1 MSTSYFDSSKEP
13 LSTNN
18 INSTFPVID
27 LSLSE
32 EIIIPQIAHAC
43 STFGFFQI
51 INYQHLLQD
60 GNTIIS
66 DFQSALVD
74 YFDLPRDVKLQY
86 KRRDDNARGYFD
98 DELTRQKRDWK
109 ECLDVG
115 VPGSRNWSKADDDAE
130 NACLDGWN
138 QFPTELPQ
146 FRSTVV
152 SYFEACS
159 ELSYF
164 LFRLMARGIVAEEEK
179 LTDENNDHINNNDA
193 FYQELRDGHAS
204 YLRMN
209 YYPPCRSTD
218 QKQSNDS
225 TTSTTG
231 KYKEGDDDTKPILGI
246 SPHRDATFLTILLQ
260 DEDCHSLQVWHESKW
275 KTIHPVANALTVNT
289 GDMSMLW
296 SNGKYQAPLHRVLTN
311 ESSKRYSSPFF
322 YNPPYT
328 MWIHAPVRKN
338 YVAQK
343 QTDGEDDNN
352 NKDSKHKYHPL
363 LYGYFRAVRFAGDVT
378 DLGIEIQ
385 TSDYLVEEQS
395 PHLRKQ
401 EFMRDA
407 DFFKKPFSIDKY
419 RSFLVDDDVP

>member
-1 MSTSYFDSSKEP
+1 MS
-13 LSTNN
+13 N
-18 INSTFPVID
+18 TFPVID
-27 LSLSE
+27 LSLPE
-32 EIIIPQIAHAC
+32 EDITPQIAHAC

-51 INYQHLLQD
+51 INYHHLLQD
-60 GNTIIS
+60 GSTIIS
-66 DFQSALVD
+66 EFQSALAD
-74 YFDLPRDVKLQY
+74 YFALPRDVKLQY

-115 VPGSRNWSKADDDAE
+115 VPGSRDWSQSDDYVE

-152 SYFEACS
+152 SYFEACA

-164 LFRLMARGIVAEEEK
+164 LFRLMARGIIIKGENSR
-179 LTDENNDHINNNDA
+179 DENSHHMVHDDA

-209 YYPPCRSTD
+209 YYPPCSSAD
-218 QKQSNDS
+218 QKQSNES
-225 TTSTTG
+225 QTTAAG
-231 KYKEGDDDTKPILGI
+231 KYKEGDDDNKAILGI
-246 SPHRDATFLTILLQ
+246 SPHRDASFLTILLQ
-260 DEDCHSLQVWHESKW
+260 DVNCHSLQVWHESKW
-275 KTIHPVANALTVNT
+275 KTIHPVPNALTVNT
-289 GDMSMLW
+289 GDMLMLW
-296 SNGKYQAPLHRVLTN
+296 SNGRYQAPLHRVLTN

-328 MWIHAPVRKN
+328 MWIHAPLRKSCPE
-338 YVAQK
+338 QQ
-343 QTDGEDDNN
+343 QTDDN
-352 NKDSKHKYHPL
+352 DSNIIKQKHKYHPL

-378 DLGIEIQ
+378 DLGVEIQ
-385 TSDYLVEEQS
+385 TSDYLMEHQS

-419 RSFLVDDDVP
+419 RSFLVDDENDP